1 MENQLI
7 VTLKVDDLKN
17 IINECLKHAT
27 AQKSTEK
34 EDETLLKREDV
45 AEYFQV
51 CVDTITDWTNEG
63 KLTKYTIGNRTY
75 YKKHEVM
82 AALICHKKYN
92 RK

>member
-1 MENQLI
+1 MNDRML
-7 VTLKVDDLKN
+7 VTLTVGELKQ
-17 IINECLKHAT
+17 IINECLAT
-27 AQKSTEK
+27 DLSINENIQ

-51 CVDTITDWTNEG
+51 CVDTITDWTNDG
-63 KLTKYTIGNRTY
+63 KLIKYTIGNRTY
-75 YKKHEVM
+75 YKKHEVI